1 MLRIS
6 FTILVAVSYLFFI
19 FYVLEP
25 DVIIFGQDSIVLRNI
40 QIKIL
45 KLQPPKPVLRP
56 TGQALRTIT
65 TVAILL
71 VR

>member
-6 FTILVAVSYLFFI
+6 FTILFI
-19 FYVLEP
+19 FYFLEP
-25 DVIIFGQDSIVLRNI
+25 DMIIFAQDSIVQRNI

-45 KLQPPKPVLRP
+45 KLQPPKLVLRP